1 MRKYIEENI
10 IPRYDAFDAAHRR
23 DHVIYVIEQS
33 LELARHYDV
42 NGLTCKVPC
51 LSYPKIL

>member
-33 LELARHYDV
+33 LEPTFPHQYITRLCF
-42 NGLTCKVPC
+42 LVPGH
-51 LSYPKIL
+51 P